1 MPSQLQV
8 WATRPKDTD
17 PLTDHVAWFVS
28 QGYRVQSQTDAAAQL
43 VKPKVFSFVWAF
55 FWFLGFGVGLI
66 VYLIYYAAKNDKQ
79 VYLTVNDGKVSA
91 A

>member
-17 PLTDHVAWFVS
+17 PLSAHVAWFVS

-55 FWFLGFGVGLI
+55 LWFLGFGAGLI

-79 VYLTVNDGKVSA
+79 VYLTVSDGKVSA